1 MRTSWLV
8 RTFVVLGLA
17 SFAACSGAE
26 VPAASA
32 GPQAGGA
39 DAQPALASTAPGS
52 GLAAPAAATPGS
64 QPATHDPVEVKM
76 GGLTLHMEGN
86 TLTGNG
92 AATGEANGGFSV
104 VDVKVQTEPPLKL
117 KVRIEPA
124 IAPQLLQEV
133 ADQHPSSFAIVN
145 MDGARVE
152 ASMTLARPSFTLAGR
167 TIDVAGGRLTVC
179 GIAMGAIGDYDTI
192 TLARGE
198 VRVEDVFRG
207 PLPAPVAR

>member
-1 MRTSWLV
+1 MRTSPLV

-17 SFAACSGAE
+17 TLAACSGSDA
-26 VPAASA
+26 PAASA
-32 GPQAGGA
+32 APQAGGA
-39 DAQPALASTAPGS
+39 DAQPAHSSTAPGA
-52 GLAAPAAATPGS
+52 GPAAPAAAT
-64 QPATHDPVEVKM
+64 HDPVDVKM
-76 GGLTLHMEGN
+76 GGLTVHLEGN
-86 TLTGNG
+86 TISGNG
-92 AATGEANGGFSV
+92 PSKEEANGGFSV
-104 VDVKVQTEPPLKL
+104 VDVKVETEPPLKL

-124 IAPQLLQEV
+124 LAPQLLQEV
-133 ADQHPSSFAIVN
+133 ADQQPSSFSVGE

-167 TIDVAGGRLTVC
+167 TLDVAGGRLTVC
-179 GIAMGAIGDYDTI
+179 GIGMGAIEDFDTI